1 MSHTPRLSRP
11 LYEALPWIYVL
22 CGLGALV
29 GSYFNPSALLS
40 VALGVPG
47 LLGVVGGMVLMLR
60 RRDFR
65 RMRADY
71 LNTDT
76 SVIPEEKP

>member
-1 MSHTPRLSRP
+1 MSRTPRLSRP
-11 LYEALPWIYVL
+11 LYEALPWIYLL

-29 GSYFNPSALLS
+29 SSYFHPSPVLS
-40 VALGVPG
+40 VLLGLPG
-47 LLGVVGGMVLMLR
+47 LVGVVGGIVLVLR

-71 LNTDT
+71 LNSDT
-76 SVIPEEKP
+76 SVLPEEKP